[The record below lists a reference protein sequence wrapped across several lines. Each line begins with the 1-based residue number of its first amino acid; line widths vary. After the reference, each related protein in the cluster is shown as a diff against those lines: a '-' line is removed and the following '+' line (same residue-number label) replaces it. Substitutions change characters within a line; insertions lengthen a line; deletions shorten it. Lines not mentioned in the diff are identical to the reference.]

1 LIEHL
6 PETDSTNRILADRA
20 ASGAPEGHWIR
31 ADCQTGGKGRQGRR
45 WESPVG
51 NLYASTFVRLRAD
64 DPAAPTLALVA
75 GIAVWEA
82 VNIFVCHYR
91 DGGNDN
97 RLWIKWPNDLLL
109 DSAKLAG
116 TLLERYGDAV
126 IVGIGVN
133 LAHAPTIEGR
143 ATAALADLGPAPD
156 AATFCETLVDIFAR
170 ELATWR
176 GAGLA
181 ETRRRWLARAL
192 APGSPLGYHG
202 EDGQRHDGLFETL
215 DEGGALVLRRADG
228 SRMTVTAG
236 DVDLLTEGPLTEG
249 PLTKG

>member
-1 LIEHL
+1 MIEHL
-6 PETDSTNRILADRA
+6 PETDSTNRLLADRA

-31 ADCQTGGKGRQGRR
+31 ADRQTGGKGRQGRR

-51 NLYASTFVRLRAD
+51 NLYASTLVRLREG
-64 DPAAPTLALVA
+64 DPAAPTLALVT
-75 GIAVWEA
+75 GIAVWGA
-82 VNIFVCHYR
+82 VALAVSENHDLR
-91 DGGNDN
+91 
-97 RLWIKWPNDLLL
+97 IKWPNDLLL
-109 DSAKLAG
+109 DRAKLAG
-116 TLLERYGDAV
+116 ILLERHKDAV

-133 LAHAPTIEGR
+133 LAHAPAIEGR
-143 ATAALADLGPAPD
+143 ATAALADIAPAPE
-156 AATFCETLVDIFAR
+156 AAIFCETLADIFAH

-192 APGSPLGYHG
+192 VPGSPLGYHG

-236 DVDLLTEGPLTEG
+236 DVDLLTEGPLTKG

>member
-1 LIEHL
+1 MIEHL
-6 PETDSTNRILADRA
+6 TETDSTNRLLADRA

-31 ADCQTGGKGRQGRR
+31 ADRQTGGKGRQGRR

-51 NLYASTFVRLRAD
+51 NLYASTLVRLREG
-64 DPAAPTLALVA
+64 DPPAPTLALVA
-75 GIAVWEA
+75 GVAVWEA
-82 VNIFVCHYR
+82 TALSVDDDHDLR
-91 DGGNDN
+91 
-97 RLWIKWPNDLLL
+97 IKWPNDLLL
-109 DSAKLAG
+109 DRAKLAG
-116 TLLERYGDAV
+116 ILLERHNDAV

-133 LAHAPTIEGR
+133 LVHAPAIEGR
-143 ATAALADLGPAPD
+143 TTAALADVGPSPD
-156 AATFCETLVDIFAR
+156 AATFCETLADTFAR

-202 EDGQRHDGLFETL
+202 ENEQRHDGLFETL
-215 DEGGALVLRRADG
+215 DEGGTLILRRADG

-236 DVDLLTEGPLTEG
+236 DVDLLTDSPLTKG